1 MFNVNHKEDKFFVLF
16 STTSNIIIEIS
27 EKLKLYMDDLSDTE
41 TMQKQFEELEHK
53 GDLQMHTI
61 MQELHKSFIT
71 PIDREDIFMI
81 ANVMD
86 NIIDLIES
94 SANRFVMFN
103 LKEATSHAKK
113 MASLILD
120 SSKELIG
127 LTEELK
133 SMKKS
138 TILKKKVIEIN
149 RIEDEGDTVFKMA
162 ITELFK
168 GDTNAID
175 VIKWKEIYERLERVL
190 NAFEDVADA
199 IEGVVMKHA

>member
-1 MFNVNHKEDKFFVLF
+1 
-16 STTSNIIIEIS
+16 
-27 EKLKLYMDDLSDTE
+27 
-41 TMQKQFEELEHK
+41 
-53 GDLQMHTI
+53 
-61 MQELHKSFIT
+61 
-71 PIDREDIFMI
+71 
-81 ANVMD
+81 
-86 NIIDLIES
+86 
-94 SANRFVMFN
+94 
-103 LKEATSHAKK
+103 

-133 SMKKS
+133 SMRKS